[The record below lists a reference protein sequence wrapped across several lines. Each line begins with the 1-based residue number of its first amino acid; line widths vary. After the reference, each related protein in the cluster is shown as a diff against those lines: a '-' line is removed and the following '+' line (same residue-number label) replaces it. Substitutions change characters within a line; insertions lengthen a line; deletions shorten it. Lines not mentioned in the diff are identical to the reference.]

1 MQADGGA
8 GRQMEDGQAGRW
20 GTGMQAD
27 GGQAC
32 RQMGDGHAGRWG
44 TSRQA
49 DGGRAYRQMGD
60 GQAGRWGTSM
70 QASRIASAGA
80 DDKQLDVK
88 DVE

>member
-44 TSRQA
+44 T
-49 DGGRAYRQMGD
+49 GR
-60 GQAGRWGTSM
+60 QAGRWGTSM